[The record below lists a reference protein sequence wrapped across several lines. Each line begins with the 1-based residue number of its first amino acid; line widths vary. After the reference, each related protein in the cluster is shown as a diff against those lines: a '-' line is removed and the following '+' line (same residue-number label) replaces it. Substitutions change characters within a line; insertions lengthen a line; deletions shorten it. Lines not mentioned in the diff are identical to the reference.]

1 MNTQAI
7 LRAAA
12 VEMLR
17 SGLATQAEVAALA
30 HTSRQLVKYW
40 AAREEI
46 NTVETRKA
54 WLHKVWREAIRQI

>member
-7 LRAAA
+7 MRAAA

-30 HTSRQLVKYW
+30 RASRQRVKYW
-40 AAREEI
+40 SKVEEI
-46 NTVETRKA
+46 DAVETRKA
-54 WLHKVWREAIRQI
+54 WLRKVWREVIRQI